1 MAIPIKEYITIQENA
16 VVAEG
21 GVELVGLVISSAD
34 MVAGNSHKADY
45 DAGKVVT
52 LGKDEAVAAFTHP
65 STDTAAVA
73 AAKHTLDMMVAYGA
87 YKVKVIKKA
96 TTYLAAFQSACA
108 QDGSF
113 GAFAIDAVSDDED
126 DIAAYNQGLGAQHL
140 FVAADS
146 TATLTNQYLLKVNVY
161 NDQGTESS
169 GDDIPDDFKQIG
181 AVLGWASAID
191 HVGVDGAST
200 LMYKDLGVD
209 ATVYDL
215 STKQIY
221 DSGNVNYCGLVQTH
235 GPTRKFFQMGRC
247 ADGMDAGVAMSSIY
261 MTASIENAWIALA
274 MRVRKIPANSAGASM
289 VLGIVLDTAEN
300 AVTNGAILVDKP
312 LTQAQQRQI
321 VEFTKNESAVVSV
334 QTTGYY
340 ANAEIKLEGS
350 DYVCVYTL
358 VYAKGDHIAKVSGSH
373 VLV

>member
-1 MAIPIKEYITIQENA
+1 MAIPIKEYIGIQENA

-34 MVAGNSHKADY
+34 MVTGDSHKADY

-52 LGKDEAVAAFTHP
+52 LSKDEAVAAFTHP
-65 STDTAAVA
+65 STETAAVA
-73 AAKHTLDMMVAYGA
+73 AAKHTLDMVVAYGA
-87 YKVKVIKKA
+87 YKVKVIKKS

-113 GAFAIDAVSDDED
+113 GAFAIDAASDEEDE
-126 DIAAYNQGLGAQHL
+126 IAVYNQSLGAQHL
-140 FVAADS
+140 FVSADS
-146 TATLTNQYLLKVNVY
+146 TATLTNKYLLKVNVY
-161 NDQGTESS
+161 NNQGTESS
-169 GDDIPDDFKQIG
+169 GDDVADDFKQIG

-191 HVGVDGAST
+191 HVGANGAST

-215 STKQIY
+215 ATKQTY
-221 DSGNVNYCGLVQTH
+221 DAANVNYCGLVQTH

-247 ADGMDAGVAMSSIY
+247 ADEMDAGVVMSSIY

-274 MRVRKIPANSAGASM
+274 MGANKIPANKDGAAK
-289 VLGIVLDTAEN
+289 VLSLVLEVAEAAIV
-300 AVTNGAILVDKP
+300 NGAILADKP
-312 LTQAQQRQI
+312 LTAAQQRT
-321 VEFTKNESAVVSV
+321 VAEYAGTEDAVTAV
-334 QTTGYY
+334 QTVGYY
-340 ANAEIKLEGS
+340 ADANISVVGN
-350 DYVCVYTL
+350 DYVCQYTL
-358 VYAKGDHIAKVSGSH
+358 VYAKGDHIAKVGGSH